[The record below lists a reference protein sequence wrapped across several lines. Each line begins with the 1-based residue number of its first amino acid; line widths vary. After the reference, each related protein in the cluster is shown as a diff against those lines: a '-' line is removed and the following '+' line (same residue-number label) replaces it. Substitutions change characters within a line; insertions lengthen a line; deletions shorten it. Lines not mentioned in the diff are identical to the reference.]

1 MGGGRGQ
8 RLLPR
13 LVTKAIQLSNAS
25 CAPIAQ
31 MNILVFGKDGQL
43 GKAFKAVFD
52 ERKLEKLH
60 RISYVGR
67 TECDLANPDAITA
80 LLNKIKPDFII
91 NAAAYT
97 AVDQAETEVDLAY
110 AINAKAPEIMAHYA
124 KGHGATFL
132 HYSTDYV
139 FDGSKTG
146 PYEATDARNP
156 LGVYGKSKAAGEEV
170 IEQAFQ
176 SKQQPTP
183 EMNDAELKAQYA
195 IFRTSWVYGEGGNFI
210 RTILRLAKERQTL
223 KVIADQ
229 YGVPSSARW
238 LAEVSLA
245 LVLDKNNQI
254 RQFSSGIYHAVPSGE
269 TTWHAL
275 ACHAVKAA
283 LDAGAALQLS
293 LDAIEAIPAMEY
305 PLPAPRPMNS
315 RMARGTLEA
324 FLTDRLDGFANVP
337 KLQLLQQ
344 SWEPQVAAY
353 VQDLVRRKL
362 I

>member
-1 MGGGRGQ
+1 
-8 RLLPR
+8 
-13 LVTKAIQLSNAS
+13 
-25 CAPIAQ
+25 

-52 ERKLEKLH
+52 ERTLEKLH

-80 LLNKIKPDFII
+80 LLNQIKPQLIV

-97 AVDQAETEVDLAY
+97 SVDQAETEVDLAY
-110 AINAKAPEIMAHYA
+110 AINAKAPEIMAQYA

-139 FDGSKTG
+139 FDGAKVS
-146 PYEATDARNP
+146 PYEVTDARNP
-156 LGVYGKSKAAGEEV
+156 LGVYGKSKAAGEEA
-170 IEQAFQ
+170 IEHAFQ
-176 SKQQPTP
+176 GKQRHASQVSG
-183 EMNDAELKAQYA
+183 AELKPQYA
-195 IFRTSWVYGEGGNFI
+195 ILRTSWVYGEGGNFI

-238 LAEVSLA
+238 LAEISLA
-245 LVLDKNNQI
+245 LTLDENNQL

-275 ACHAVKAA
+275 ACHAVQAA
-283 LDAGAALQLS
+283 LDAGAALQLHPN
-293 LDAIEAIPAMEY
+293 AIEAIPATEY

-315 RMARGTLEA
+315 RMARGTLGA
-324 FLTDRLDGFANVP
+324 ALADTLVPSANVP

-344 SWEPQVAAY
+344 SWEPQVTAY